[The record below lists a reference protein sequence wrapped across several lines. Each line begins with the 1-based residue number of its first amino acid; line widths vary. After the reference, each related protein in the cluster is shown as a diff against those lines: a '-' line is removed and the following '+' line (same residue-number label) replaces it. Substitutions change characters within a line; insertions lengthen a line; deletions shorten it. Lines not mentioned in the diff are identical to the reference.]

1 MSAFIIRSE
10 IKRTNLFLSL
20 RCSRV
25 VGSDRHF
32 SPFSWLVSFPQR
44 SGRVQTRP
52 GEHVWLHGLTLC
64 GANGGR
70 YYFRVLYL
78 GTAYCSTYRAQ
89 WLLMA
94 IDGVCWLSDMRWA
107 WLHTVLTKTFMWDLW
122 KLYSG
127 VLSWK
132 HTVSV
137 ETWSTLHLKQFI
149 KRKANHKKEV

>member
-1 MSAFIIRSE
+1 MIWKYTLCDMAAHAVQALRKTHFLYICVLVTAMSAFIIRSE

-20 RCSRV
+20 RCSRA

-32 SPFSWLVSFPQR
+32 SPFSWLVSFPQI

-107 WLHTVLTKTFMWDLW
+107 WLHTVLTKTFMWGLW
-122 KLYSG
+122 KL
-127 VLSWK
+127 
-132 HTVSV
+132 
-137 ETWSTLHLKQFI
+137 
-149 KRKANHKKEV
+149 